1 MPVTR
6 KIIGRG
12 TGRVKSV
19 PAAGRGRGAVG
30 RGSRRTVRGKRAPSP
45 VYSEAGF
52 SLYSTDSEDQVTST
66 NKGLDRCAALL
77 GDILSR
83 EPADAS
89 GAQGS
94 KQKPTK
100 QPKVKTKANPAK
112 TKAPQGK
119 TKITKSAAKKT
130 TLQHQTST
138 RGSPEKAKQGNLSPY
153 AFRVPTAPVQGP
165 VLQQQVASA
174 AQRTLFNER
183 IPSSTPNLSPDPKR
197 PPTPNT
203 LLQMLRAQNHGPV
216 QNVPVPHSPPQKEGG
231 QYQQGKDFDATPSYP
246 ESTHPAVQ
254 PPQYDQLQSLQHA
267 HLGNPQNYVPNQPQ
281 QPYINQQTYQQPLSY
296 HHPGANNGRYHPP
309 SIGDVI
315 GYPVPT
321 PTHHEYITTNG
332 HPAPTRH
339 DYATTSGQ
347 ADGREQL
354 DSIPVRDRE
363 NVSPTRRSL
372 FQSGGPVANHTPGN
386 RSFGSETN
394 QEQDETLTS
403 SPKRSTSR
411 LSEKKTP
418 QTSPGKSL
426 QTLRY
431 LLRELQAAGDDPE
444 VKRLSQ
450 EVERIVGQLP
460 ETRRAADM
468 QTDINLALQ
477 PLRSENS
484 QLRRRVRIL
493 NQQLREK
500 ERAERENRAPDFSF
514 EVESLRSL
522 NMSLEKQL
530 QDQAGQQEALQ
541 CRVEDLRREC
551 DQLRLDNKNLMDM
564 VGQKDTQSLNTK
576 AEWDAQMARVKQDVS
591 ATLQQVQGLK
601 LKLEAVEMENG
612 TLLVMFV
619 YVSTTLQ
626 QVQGLKLKL
635 EAVEMENGA
644 LLVMFVYVSATLQQV
659 QGLKLKLEAVEMEN
673 GTLLVTI
680 RQKDAEIR
688 RLEILTRDLHSSMS
702 YLLRDL
708 QNSGPGTRN
717 VDGLTLERVE
727 HFLRTHSVD
736 SVLQLASPEGG
747 QPNFYGSPT
756 RRTAESDLPGQPQ
769 PLPTNHHGSG
779 MPRQQEP
786 RPSGGQLPRQPY
798 SSQSHA
804 TSYGH
809 PSRLPSYHG
818 NKSPRQ
824 QSEPRLPSYRGNS
837 SPRQQSEPPPTA
849 GPQAELPKTPA
860 SVKRALQFEDVN
872 GRKSEDVTGSSLTEQ
887 HLADHQRSIEEK
899 SVPKFGVGNNDV
911 PASYDHSQQ
920 GLTREAISAHDRSGQ
935 QYTVPAPPSPKKQ
948 GVGTQGVLAHSF
960 NGYPPSDFDH
970 DSTMYASLPSNVGRP
985 QWKPTPTKVF
995 MDRKPAAQKHQENG
1009 GTKLQWYQSQ
1019 FSQPYKE
1026 NIPDRSTNARSF
1038 RPDGADVSRPNSK
1051 QDHLFRGTVLD
1062 SSLSTV
1068 NDIEAQ
1074 SITSETTVTS
1084 QDERVFQQELAELDA
1099 NIAKVQASLKGA
1111 VTFKLP

>member
-89 GAQGS
+89 SAQGS

-100 QPKVKTKANPAK
+100 QTKAKTKANPAK

-130 TLQHQTST
+130 TLQQQTST
-138 RGSPEKAKQGNLSPY
+138 KGSPEKAKQGNLSPY

-165 VLQQQVASA
+165 VLQQQVPPA

-203 LLQMLRAQNHGPV
+203 LFQMLRAQNRGPM

-231 QYQQGKDFDATPSYP
+231 QYQQGKDFDATPFYP

-267 HLGNPQNYVPNQPQ
+267 HLGNPQNFVPNQPQ
-281 QPYINQQTYQQPLSY
+281 QPYVNQQTEPLSY
-296 HHPGANNGRYHPP
+296 HHPGDNNGRYHPP

-321 PTHHEYITTNG
+321 PTHHEYATNG
-332 HPAPTRH
+332 HLAPTQH
-339 DYATTSGQ
+339 DYATTNGQ
-347 ADGREQL
+347 TDGREQL

-363 NVSPTRRSL
+363 NVSPTRRPL
-372 FQSGGPVANHTPGN
+372 FQSEGPVASRTPGN
-386 RSFGSETN
+386 RSFGSETS
-394 QEQDETLTS
+394 QEQDKTLTS
-403 SPKRSTSR
+403 SPKPSTSR

-431 LLRELQAAGDDPE
+431 LLRELQAAADDPE

-460 ETRRAADM
+460 ETRRAADI
-468 QTDINLALQ
+468 QTDIDLALQ

-522 NMSLEKQL
+522 NLSLEKQL

-551 DQLRLDNKNLMDM
+551 DQLRLDNKNLLDM
-564 VGQKDTQSLNTK
+564 DTQSLNTK

-591 ATLQQVQGLK
+591 
-601 LKLEAVEMENG
+601 
-612 TLLVMFV
+612 
-619 YVSTTLQ
+619 S
-626 QVQGLKLKL
+626 
-635 EAVEMENGA
+635 
-644 LLVMFVYVSATLQQV
+644 TLQQV

-736 SVLQLASPEGG
+736 SVIQLASPEGG

-756 RRTAESDLPGQPQ
+756 RRTAESDLPGQPLS
-769 PLPTNHHGSG
+769 LPTSHHGNQLS
-779 MPRQQEP
+779 RQQEP

-804 TSYGH
+804 ASYGH

-824 QSEPRLPSYRGNS
+824 QSEPHLPSYRGNS
-837 SPRQQSEPPPTA
+837 SPRQQSGPLPTA
-849 GPQAELPKTPA
+849 VPQAELPKTPA
-860 SVKRALQFEDVN
+860 SVKRALQFDEVN
-872 GRKSEDVTGSSLTEQ
+872 GRKSENVTGSSLTEQ

-899 SVPKFGVGNNDV
+899 SVPKFGVGNNDI
-911 PASYDHSQQ
+911 PASYDRSQQ

-935 QYTVPAPPSPKKQ
+935 QYTVPAPPSPKKH

-995 MDRKPAAQKHQENG
+995 MDRKPHENG

-1019 FSQPYKE
+1019 LSQPYKE

-1038 RPDGADVSRPNSK
+1038 RSDGADISRPNSK